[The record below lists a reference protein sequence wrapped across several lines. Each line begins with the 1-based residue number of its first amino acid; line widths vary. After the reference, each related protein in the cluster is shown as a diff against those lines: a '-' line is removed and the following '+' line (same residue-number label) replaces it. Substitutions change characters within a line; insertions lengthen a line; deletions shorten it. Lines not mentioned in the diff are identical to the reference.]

1 MIASALAEAGAAKVY
16 IAGRRAGVLDAAVAT
31 IGATTNVGPDVVV
44 PIPCDVTSEE
54 GLAALVAQIEK
65 EAGFLNLLLCNSGIA
80 GPQVPA
86 PVVCEFLFSPGG
98 GGIEASCPFT
108 DVGWCLCSTLLKS
121 FSLVEY
127 LSLECCSGYG
137 GNG

>member
-31 IGATTNVGPDVVV
+31 ISATTNVGPDVVV
-44 PIPCDVTSEE
+44 PIPCDVTSQEE
-54 GLAALVAQIEK
+54 LTALVAQIEK

-86 PVVCEFLFSPGG
+86 PVVCDSRDFFS
-98 GGIEASCPFT
+98 S
-108 DVGWCLCSTLLKS
+108 VGW
-121 FSLVEY
+121 
-127 LSLECCSGYG
+127 G
-137 GNG
+137 